1 MVALGH
7 EKRDTLYQ
15 SKSPLRLLESS
26 QAGQERMWR
35 TVGLVLRCSAIGESY
50 PTAIPLCP
58 RIGQYDIGK
67 AKFRSCN
74 SFAPSPHF
82 PSLSITHF
90 SCLAN
95 GDTNTF
101 SKYFLENAK

>member
-1 MVALGH
+1 MGH
-7 EKRDTLYQ
+7 EKRETLYQ
-15 SKSPLRLLESS
+15 SNSLLRLLESS

-74 SFAPSPHF
+74 SSAPSPHF
-82 PSLSITHF
+82 PSLSIT
-90 SCLAN
+90 
-95 GDTNTF
+95 
-101 SKYFLENAK
+101 FLVWQVETLTLFLNFFWRILSRK